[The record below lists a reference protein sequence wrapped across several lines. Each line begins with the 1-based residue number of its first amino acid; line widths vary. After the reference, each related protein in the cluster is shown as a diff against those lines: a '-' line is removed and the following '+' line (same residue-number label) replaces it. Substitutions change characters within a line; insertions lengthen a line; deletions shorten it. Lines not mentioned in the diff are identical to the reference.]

1 MATTTTS
8 PPTSP
13 PSAALP
19 QPAPGA
25 APPVSPSDPPSGAVA
40 DEEQDRV
47 LEIPPPPGRREKVV
61 NDSTEALATT
71 YAEEVQKAADTIEEF
86 GITIEV
92 TKLRD
97 RLHRSVGTDLQRLL
111 LATPGVPEL
120 LFNEAI
126 AAQVEEEG
134 VLGKPVKDE
143 SVVSIATRI
152 ESASTT
158 IEQALSAINK
168 STEQFQESTK
178 SIVQALDKVAKA
190 IDDDDKYPTVAEA
203 DGDPAS
209 SAERTTGARRRTPP
223 TKAGQKGEPGS

>member
-1 MATTTTS
+1 MATTTSSPSTS
-8 PPTSP
+8 LPP
-13 PSAALP
+13 
-19 QPAPGA
+19 A
-25 APPVSPSDPPSGAVA
+25 APPPPAPAAPPPVPPLGAVA
-40 DEEQDRV
+40 DEDEDRV

-61 NDSTEALATT
+61 NDATEALATT

-126 AAQVEEEG
+126 AQQVAEEE
-134 VLGKPVKDE
+134 VVGKPVKDE
-143 SVVSIATRI
+143 SVVSIASRI

-168 STEQFQESTK
+168 STEQFQDSTK

-190 IDDDDKYPTVAEA
+190 IDDDDKYPPTVGA

-209 SAERTTGARRRTPP
+209 SAERTAGSRRRTPS
-223 TKAGQKGEPGS
+223 TKAGQKGEPGA

>member
-1 MATTTTS
+1 MATTTSSPSTS
-8 PPTSP
+8 LPP
-13 PSAALP
+13 
-19 QPAPGA
+19 A
-25 APPVSPSDPPSGAVA
+25 APPPPAPAAPPPVPPLGALV
-40 DEEQDRV
+40 DEDEDRV

-61 NDSTEALATT
+61 NEATEALATT
-71 YAEEVQKAADTIEEF
+71 YAAEVQKAADTIEEF

-126 AAQVEEEG
+126 QQQVDEEG
-134 VLGKPVKDE
+134 VVGKPVKDE

-158 IEQALSAINK
+158 IDQALTAINK

-190 IDDDDKYPTVAEA
+190 IDDDDKYPTVAET
-203 DGDPAS
+203 DGEAS
-209 SAERTTGARRRTPP
+209 SAEPTTGSRRRTPS

>member
-1 MATTTTS
+1 MATTTSSPSTS
-8 PPTSP
+8 LPP
-13 PSAALP
+13 
-19 QPAPGA
+19 A
-25 APPVSPSDPPSGAVA
+25 APPPRAQAAPPPVPPPAAVV
-40 DEEQDRV
+40 DEDEARV

-61 NDSTEALATT
+61 NDATEALATT

-126 AAQVEEEG
+126 AQQVAEEE
-134 VLGKPVKDE
+134 VVGKPVKDE
-143 SVVSIATRI
+143 SVVSIAGRI
-152 ESASTT
+152 ESASST

-190 IDDDDKYPTVAEA
+190 IDDDDKYPTAAEA
-203 DGDPAS
+203 DGDPAA
-209 SAERTTGARRRTPP
+209 SAERTTGSRRRTSP
-223 TKAGQKGEPGS
+223 TKAGQKGESGS